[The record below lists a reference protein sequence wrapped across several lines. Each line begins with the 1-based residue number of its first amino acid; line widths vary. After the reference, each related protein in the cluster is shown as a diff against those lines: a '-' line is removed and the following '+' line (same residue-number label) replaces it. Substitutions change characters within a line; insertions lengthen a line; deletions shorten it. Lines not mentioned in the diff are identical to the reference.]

1 MATSAELQKELDAAQ
16 AALDSGATSYNY
28 KGAKLSLTG
37 LKNIVNSLTTQVKNA
52 KATESKKAKE
62 ESAKARATATTKAD
76 QARST
81 KTALARAESKLK
93 TAEEQQRSA
102 LASFRRNEITADEY
116 SAYVTQVEQYQAVIT
131 AIEGGA
137 QAIPVGYDDVRI
149 LTPAAATPAVAGGR
163 PGVTTTTSTA
173 TTGTGTTSP
182 VTPTVT
188 PTTSTTGTT
197 VTTSKGKTAPKPPV
211 ATQQNWIDA
220 LQKFFPSYSDDW
232 LAANA
237 ETYFGKDLLDLMIRV
252 SDPKGVYDLTSS
264 AGLERIQ
271 QEIRGTNYWQTTIS
285 ATKNFDQL
293 IDADKQNLI
302 TQTKS
307 RIANTYGDLGL
318 TEDTLNQVATTV
330 ARTGLTG
337 LGEKQAVYNATFKA
351 TSNQAQTGRALS
363 GVDADRIKQ
372 LGKAYNFNVTD
383 SQIQSILTGT
393 PEVSTGQVLTEEGLR
408 QRLQKYVKG
417 AMPQIADQIDAGL
430 TLEDIGGN
438 YRRYAAQLLERSEDE
453 IDMFSG
459 PYLKAFGTKES
470 GQLSL
475 SDWISTV
482 KTDPTF
488 GWQYTKTANQ
498 QATDI
503 GLTLARAFGKV
514 G

>member
-1 MATSAELQKELDAAQ
+1 MESSAQIQKELDKAISARAAGQ
-16 AALDSGATSYNY
+16 TSYTY
-28 KGAKLSLTG
+28 KGMKYDLTG
-37 LKNIVNSLTTQVKNA
+37 LNETVIPLIQSSL
-52 KATESKKAKE
+52 KAAQEREGKTAQTAKE
-62 ESAKARATATTKAD
+62 AKIVTDREKRAT
-76 QARST
+76 R
-81 KTALARAESKLK
+81 TALARAKSLLK
-93 TAEEQQRSA
+93 TAQSTQRAQVSRF
-102 LASFRRNEITADEY
+102 SSGQITADEY
-116 SAYVTQVEQYQAVIT
+116 SAYVNKVAEYQAVVD
-131 AIEGGA
+131 AINGGA
-137 QAIPVGYDDVRI
+137 QAIAVGANEVRV
-149 LTPAAATPAVAGGR
+149 LAPEAPAPTGAAVPTAVKG
-163 PGVTTTTSTA
+163 TTASTA
-173 TTGTGTTSP
+173 TTGTQTNVP
-182 VTPTVT
+182 VTTT
-188 PTTSTTGTT
+188 PKITTTPTGTT
-197 VTTSKGKTAPKPPV
+197 TTTTGKGKKTPAPAV
-211 ATQQNWIDA
+211 TQQNWVDA

-237 ETYFGKDLLDLMIRV
+237 ESYFGKDLIDLMIRV
-252 SDPKGVYDLTSS
+252 SDPKGVYDLTTS

-307 RIANTYGDLGL
+307 RIANTYGDIGL
-318 TEDTLNQVATTV
+318 TEDTLSQVAATV

-337 LGEKQAVYNATFKA
+337 LGEKQAVYNAVFKTGA
-351 TSNQAQTGRALS
+351 PQIQAGRALS

-383 SQIQSILTGT
+383 SQVQSILTGT
-393 PEVSTGQVLTEEGLR
+393 PEASTGLVLTEEGLR

>member
-1 MATSAELQKELDAAQ
+1 MAEQDYSKLDLIALDKAISDLTEQKNEINKNLERGYAFMYVGGSRKRVEIPQFSPQYESFISQTKQLDQEINTALTFARNAASSYTPPVGPSNKTSRKEQSLANKYVNAKISVGPAAPTGRPAKPATLQEVITSA
-16 AALDSGATSYNY
+16 T
-28 KGAKLSLTG
+28 TG
-37 LKNIVNSLTTQVKNA
+37 L
-52 KATESKKAKE
+52 
-62 ESAKARATATTKAD
+62 
-76 QARST
+76 
-81 KTALARAESKLK
+81 
-93 TAEEQQRSA
+93 
-102 LASFRRNEITADEY
+102 
-116 SAYVTQVEQYQAVIT
+116 
-131 AIEGGA
+131 
-137 QAIPVGYDDVRI
+137 
-149 LTPAAATPAVAGGR
+149 
-163 PGVTTTTSTA
+163 TA
-173 TTGTGTTSP
+173 TTGTQTNVP
-182 VTPTVT
+182 VTTT
-188 PTTSTTGTT
+188 PKITTTPTGTT
-197 VTTSKGKTAPKPPV
+197 TTTTGKGKKTPAPAV
-211 ATQQNWIDA
+211 TQQNWVDA

-237 ETYFGKDLLDLMIRV
+237 ESYFGKDLIDLMIRV
-252 SDPKGVYDLTSS
+252 SDPKGVYDLTTS

-307 RIANTYGDLGL
+307 RIANTYGDIGL
-318 TEDTLNQVATTV
+318 TEDTLSQVAATV

-337 LGEKQAVYNATFKA
+337 LGEKQAVYNAVFKTGA
-351 TSNQAQTGRALS
+351 PQIQAGRALS

-383 SQIQSILTGT
+383 SQVQSILTGT
-393 PEVSTGQVLTEEGLR
+393 PEASTGLVLTEEGLR

-475 SDWISTV
+475 GDWISTV

-514 G
+514 S

>member
-1 MATSAELQKELDAAQ
+1 MAASDDLKTLDGLIADPNVRAGGSAKFKNKSYTLAQ
-16 AALDSGATSYNY
+16 LVA
-28 KGAKLSLTG
+28 
-37 LKNIVNSLTTQVKNA
+37 
-52 KATESKKAKE
+52 ERSKTDKRAKE
-62 ESAKARATATTKAD
+62 EAKALSKAKQEQSTKALQERKQTKLTQD
-76 QARST
+76 ELNQQIRSARGQL
-81 KTALARAESKLK
+81 TAALGNLTIAITRNGDVAVAQKVVGEAYRTLQGVSPQDKMLEGV
-93 TAEEQQRSA
+93 TVPGISRGGQQR
-102 LASFRRNEITADEY
+102 
-116 SAYVTQVEQYQAVIT
+116 
-131 AIEGGA
+131 EGGVSVTT
-137 QAIPVGYDDVRI
+137 PS
-149 LTPAAATPAVAGGR
+149 LTPA
-163 PGVTTTTSTA
+163 VTGSTA
-173 TTGTGTTSP
+173 TTGAGTTAP
-182 VTPTVT
+182 VTPTTVT
-188 PTTSTTGTT
+188 TGTKTTST
-197 VTTSKGKTAPKPPV
+197 KGKTTPKTPAV
-211 ATQQNWIDA
+211 VQQNWIDA

-252 SDPKGVYDLTSS
+252 SDPKGVYDLTTS

-293 IDADKQNLI
+293 VDADKQNLI

-307 RIANTYGDLGL
+307 RIANTYGDIGL
-318 TEDTLNQVATTV
+318 TEDTLNQVAATV

-337 LGEKQAVYNATFKA
+337 LGEKQAVYNAVFKTGA
-351 TSNQAQTGRALS
+351 PQVQTGRALS

-383 SQIQSILTGT
+383 SQVQSILTGT
-393 PEVSTGQVLTEEGLR
+393 PEASTGLVLTEEGLR
-408 QRLQKYVKG
+408 QRLQKYAKG

-475 SDWISTV
+475 SDWVSTV
-482 KTDPTF
+482 KTDPAF

-498 QATDI
+498 QATDVA
-503 GLTLARAFGKV
+503 LTLARAFGKV
-514 G
+514 A

>member
-1 MATSAELQKELDAAQ
+1 MESSEQIKKELDKAVSARAAGQ
-16 AALDSGATSYNY
+16 TSYTY
-28 KGAKLSLTG
+28 KGMKYDLTG
-37 LKNIVNSLTTQVKNA
+37 LNETVIPLIQSSLKVAQEREGKSAQT
-52 KATESKKAKE
+52 AKE
-62 ESAKARATATTKAD
+62 AKIVTDREKRAT
-76 QARST
+76 R
-81 KTALARAESKLK
+81 TALARAKTLLK
-93 TAEEQQRSA
+93 TAQSTQRAQVSRF
-102 LASFRRNEITADEY
+102 SSGQITADEY
-116 SAYVTQVEQYQAVIT
+116 SAYVNKVAEYQSVVD
-131 AIEGGA
+131 AINGGA
-137 QAIPVGYDDVRI
+137 QAIAVGANEVRV
-149 LTPAAATPAVAGGR
+149 LAPEAPAPTGAKVPTAVKG
-163 PGVTTTTSTA
+163 TTASTA
-173 TTGTGTTSP
+173 TTGTQTNVPATTTP
-182 VTPTVT
+182 KVTTT
-188 PTTSTTGTT
+188 PTGTT
-197 VTTSKGKTAPKPPV
+197 VTAKGKAKNAPAV
-211 ATQQNWIDA
+211 TQQNWVDA

-237 ETYFGKDLLDLMIRV
+237 ETYFGKDLIDLMIKV
-252 SDPKGVYDLTSS
+252 SDPKGVYDLNTS

-307 RIANTYGDLGL
+307 RIANTYGDIGL
-318 TEDTLNQVATTV
+318 TEDTLNQVAATV

-337 LGEKQAVYNATFKA
+337 LGEKQAVYNVVFKA
-351 TSNQAQTGRALS
+351 GSPQAQTGRALS

-372 LGKAYNFNVTD
+372 LGKAYNFNVSD
-383 SQIQSILTGT
+383 SQVQSILTGT
-393 PEVSTGQVLTEEGLR
+393 PEASTGQVLTEEGLR

>member
-1 MATSAELQKELDAAQ
+1 MAETDFSKLDLFG
-16 AALDSGATSYNY
+16 LDKAIS
-28 KGAKLSLTG
+28 KLTEQRDEIN
-37 LKNIVNSLTTQVKNA
+37 KNISRGYAFQYIKGSRQRVEIPQFSPQYESFISQAKQLDQQIQTALTFARN
-52 KATESKKAKE
+52 
-62 ESAKARATATTKAD
+62 KARAYTPPVGPSNKITRKEQSLADKYANAVVSVGPSAPAPSTTKPVTVQELVTATTGVPTGVKG
-76 QARST
+76 ST
-81 KTALARAESKLK
+81 A
-93 TAEEQQRSA
+93 
-102 LASFRRNEITADEY
+102 
-116 SAYVTQVEQYQAVIT
+116 
-131 AIEGGA
+131 
-137 QAIPVGYDDVRI
+137 
-149 LTPAAATPAVAGGR
+149 
-163 PGVTTTTSTA
+163 STA
-173 TTGTGTTSP
+173 TTGTETNAP
-182 VTPTVT
+182 VTTTTKITTT
-188 PTTSTTGTT
+188 PTGTT
-197 VTTSKGKTAPKPPV
+197 ATTTKGKAGRTPA
-211 ATQQNWIDA
+211 AIQQSWVDA

-237 ETYFGKDLLDLMIRV
+237 ESYFGKDLIDLMIRV
-252 SDPKGVYDLTSS
+252 SDPKGVYDLTTS

-293 IDADKQNLI
+293 IDVDKQNLI
-302 TQTKS
+302 NQTKS
-307 RIANTYGDLGL
+307 RIANTYGDIGL
-318 TEDTLNQVATTV
+318 TEDTLTQVASTV

-337 LGEKQAVYNATFKA
+337 LGEKQAVYNAVFKA
-351 TSNQAQTGRALS
+351 SAPQAQTGRALS

-393 PEVSTGQVLTEEGLR
+393 PEASTGVVLTEEGLR
-408 QRLQKYVKG
+408 QRLQRYVKG

-514 G
+514 S

>member
-1 MATSAELQKELDAAQ
+1 MESSEQIKKELDKAVSARAAGQ
-16 AALDSGATSYNY
+16 TSYTY
-28 KGAKLSLTG
+28 KGMKYDLTG
-37 LKNIVNSLTTQVKNA
+37 LNQTVIPLIQSSL
-52 KATESKKAKE
+52 KAAQEREGKSAQTAKE
-62 ESAKARATATTKAD
+62 AKIVTDREKRAT
-76 QARST
+76 R
-81 KTALARAESKLK
+81 TALARAKGLLK
-93 TAEEQQRSA
+93 TAQSTQRAQVSRF
-102 LASFRRNEITADEY
+102 SSGQITADEY
-116 SAYVTQVEQYQAVIT
+116 SAYVNKVAEYQAVID
-131 AIEGGA
+131 AINGGA
-137 QAIPVGYDDVRI
+137 QAIAVGYNDVRV
-149 LTPAAATPAVAGGR
+149 LSPEAPAPTGAKVPTAVKGATASTATAGTQTNVPATTTPK
-163 PGVTTTTSTA
+163 VTTT
-173 TTGTGTTSP
+173 P
-182 VTPTVT
+182 
-188 PTTSTTGTT
+188 TGTT
-197 VTTSKGKTAPKPPV
+197 VTAKGKAKKAPAV
-211 ATQQNWIDA
+211 TQQNWVDA

-237 ETYFGKDLLDLMIRV
+237 ESYFGKDLIDLMIKV
-252 SDPKGVYDLTSS
+252 SDPKGVYDLNTS

-307 RIANTYGDLGL
+307 RIANTYGDIGL
-318 TEDTLNQVATTV
+318 TEDALNQVAATV

-337 LGEKQAVYNATFKA
+337 LGEKQAVYNVVFKTGA
-351 TSNQAQTGRALS
+351 PQAQTGRALG

-459 PYLKAFGTKES
+459 PYLKAFGTKET

-482 KTDPTF
+482 KSDPTF

-498 QATDI
+498 QATDVA
-503 GLTLARAFGKV
+503 LTLARAFGKV

>member
-1 MATSAELQKELDAAQ
+1 MAEQDYSKLDLIALDKAISDLTEQKNEINKNLERGYAFMYVGGSRKRIEIPQFSPQYESFISQTKQLDQEINTALTFARNAASSYTPPVGPSNKTSRKEQSLANKYVNAKVSVGPAAPTGRPAKPATVQEVITSA
-16 AALDSGATSYNY
+16 T
-28 KGAKLSLTG
+28 TG
-37 LKNIVNSLTTQVKNA
+37 
-52 KATESKKAKE
+52 
-62 ESAKARATATTKAD
+62 
-76 QARST
+76 
-81 KTALARAESKLK
+81 
-93 TAEEQQRSA
+93 
-102 LASFRRNEITADEY
+102 
-116 SAYVTQVEQYQAVIT
+116 
-131 AIEGGA
+131 
-137 QAIPVGYDDVRI
+137 
-149 LTPAAATPAVAGGR
+149 
-163 PGVTTTTSTA
+163 STA
-173 TTGTGTTSP
+173 TAGTETNAP

-188 PTTSTTGTT
+188 PSTAPTGAT
-197 VTTSKGKTAPKPPV
+197 VTTTKGKTTPKTPV
-211 ATQQNWIDA
+211 AVQQNWIDA

-232 LAANA
+232 LASNA

-252 SDPKGVYDLTSS
+252 SDPKGVYDLTTS

-293 IDADKQNLI
+293 VDADKQNLI

-363 GVDADRIKQ
+363 GADADRIRKI
-372 LGKAYNFNVTD
+372 GRAYNFKVSD
-383 SQIQSILTGT
+383 DQVQSILTGV
-393 PEVSTGQVLTEEGLR
+393 PEAGTGQVLTEDGLR
-408 QRLQKYVKG
+408 QRLQKFARG
-417 AMPQIADQIDAGL
+417 AMPQLADQIDAGL
-430 TLEDIGGN
+430 SLEDIGGN
-438 YRRYAAQLLERSEDE
+438 YRRYAADLLERSEDE

-459 PYLKAFGTKES
+459 PYLKAFGSKDG

-475 SDWISTV
+475 SEWVTTV
-482 KTDPTF
+482 KSDPSF
-488 GWQYTKTANQ
+488 GWQYTKQANQ

-503 GLTLARAFGKV
+503 ALSLARAFGKV

>member
-1 MATSAELQKELDAAQ
+1 MAASDDVKTLEELIADPNVRAGGKARYKNKSYSLSQLNDLLKDA
-16 AALDSGATSYNY
+16 
-28 KGAKLSLTG
+28 
-37 LKNIVNSLTTQVKNA
+37 
-52 KATESKKAKE
+52 KKIAKE
-62 ESAKARATATTKAD
+62 EIKASEKARLESIAKETQKAK
-76 QARST
+76 QE
-81 KTALARAESKLK
+81 K
-93 TAEEQQRSA
+93 
-102 LASFRRNEITADEY
+102 
-116 SAYVTQVEQYQAVIT
+116 VTQEQLDRQIRRARGELQAAQGNLNIAIT
-131 AIEGGA
+131 RNGDIDKAQTVLGEAYRTLQGLNPTDKMLEGVSVPQVSRGGLQREGG
-137 QAIPVGYDDVRI
+137 VGGVS
-149 LTPAAATPAVAGGR
+149 AVPAVPTAVKGA
-163 PGVTTTTSTA
+163 TTSTA
-173 TTGTGTTSP
+173 TTGTQTNAP
-182 VTPTVT
+182 VTTT
-188 PTTSTTGTT
+188 PKITTTPTGTT
-197 VTTSKGKTAPKPPV
+197 VAAKGKKTPAPAV
-211 ATQQNWIDA
+211 TQQNWVDA

-237 ETYFGKDLLDLMIRV
+237 ESYFGKDLIDLMIRV
-252 SDPKGVYDLTSS
+252 SDPKGVYDLTTS

-302 TQTKS
+302 NQTKS
-307 RIANTYGDLGL
+307 RIANTYGDIGL
-318 TEDTLNQVATTV
+318 TEDTLSQVAATV

-337 LGEKQAVYNATFKA
+337 LGEKQAVYNAVFKTGA
-351 TSNQAQTGRALS
+351 PQIQAGRALS

-383 SQIQSILTGT
+383 SQVQSILTGT
-393 PEVSTGQVLTEEGLR
+393 PEASTGLVLTEEGLR

-475 SDWISTV
+475 SDWVSTV

>member
-1 MATSAELQKELDAAQ
+1 MAASDDVKKLQELIDNPAVKAGGKATYKNKSYTLAELNELLKAAQ
-16 AALDSGATSYNY
+16 KVAKQDAETRMTESGRQFEKQGNLEIKTAAEKAN
-28 KGAKLSLTG
+28 
-37 LKNIVNSLTTQVKNA
+37 LKEQIINARIDLQVKIADLDLALENNGDVP
-52 KATESKKAKE
+52 KA
-62 ESAKARATATTKAD
+62 
-76 QARST
+76 Q
-81 KTALARAESKLK
+81 KTVRDAYIKLQNLNPTDK
-93 TAEEQQRSA
+93 
-102 LASFRRNEITADEY
+102 LLKG
-116 SAYVTQVEQYQAVIT
+116 VTIPTVTRGGQER
-131 AIEGGA
+131 EG
-137 QAIPVGYDDVRI
+137 
-149 LTPAAATPAVAGGR
+149 
-163 PGVTTTTSTA
+163 GVTTTTTPKTTTVSSTA
-173 TTGTGTTSP
+173 TTGTGTTAP
-182 VTPTVT
+182 ITPTVT
-188 PTTSTTGTT
+188 PTTSPTGTT
-197 VTTSKGKTAPKPPV
+197 VSTTKGKTTPKTPAAV
-211 ATQQNWIDA
+211 QQSWVDA

-237 ETYFGKDLLDLMIRV
+237 ESYFGKDLIDLMIRV
-252 SDPKGVYDLTSS
+252 SDPKGVYDLTTS

-302 TQTKS
+302 NQTKS
-307 RIANTYGDLGL
+307 RIANTYGDIGL

-337 LGEKQAVYNATFKA
+337 LGEKQAVYNAVFKTGA
-351 TSNQAQTGRALS
+351 PQVQAGRALG

-372 LGKAYNFNVTD
+372 LGKAYNYNVTD

-393 PEVSTGQVLTEEGLR
+393 PEASTGLVLTEEGLR

-417 AMPQIADQIDAGL
+417 AMPQIAEQIDAGL

-459 PYLKAFGTKES
+459 PYLKAFGTKET

-475 SDWISTV
+475 SDWITTV

-498 QATDI
+498 QATDVA
-503 GLTLARAFGKV
+503 LTLARAFGKV

>member
-1 MATSAELQKELDAAQ
+1 MAASDDLKILDKLIADPNIRAGGTARYKNKSYTLAQLVAERSK
-16 AALDSGATSYNY
+16 TN
-28 KGAKLSLTG
+28 
-37 LKNIVNSLTTQVKNA
+37 
-52 KATESKKAKE
+52 KKAKE
-62 ESAKARATATTKAD
+62 EAKAATKAKAQQD
-76 QARST
+76 AKAFQERKEAKLTQEALNRQVRGARGQLT
-81 KTALARAESKLK
+81 NALANLTVAITRNGDIAAAQKAVGEAYRALQTLNPQDKMLEGVTVPSVSRGGL
-93 TAEEQQRSA
+93 QREGGVSVSPTRPPSE
-102 LASFRRNEITADEY
+102 LGPPS
-116 SAYVTQVEQYQAVIT
+116 AVI
-131 AIEGGA
+131 G
-137 QAIPVGYDDVRI
+137 
-149 LTPAAATPAVAGGR
+149 
-163 PGVTTTTSTA
+163 STA
-173 TTGTGTTSP
+173 VNGSETNEP
-182 VTPTVT
+182 VITEIKP
-188 PTTSTTGTT
+188 PPPPPA
-197 VTTSKGKTAPKPPV
+197 TSKTKGKKTPKAPTAV
-211 ATQQNWIDA
+211 QENWIDA

-237 ETYFGKDLLDLMIRV
+237 ETYFGKDLIDLMIRV
-252 SDPKGVYDLTSS
+252 SDPKGVYDLTTS

-307 RIANTYGDLGL
+307 RIANTYGDIGL
-318 TEDTLNQVATTV
+318 TEDTLSQVAATV

-337 LGEKQAVYNATFKA
+337 LGEKQAVYNAVFKA
-351 TSNQAQTGRALS
+351 GAPQMQTGRALS

-393 PEVSTGQVLTEEGLR
+393 PEASTGLVLTEEGLR
-408 QRLQKYVKG
+408 QRLQRYVKG

-459 PYLKAFGTKES
+459 PYLKAFGSKES

-475 SDWISTV
+475 GDWISTV
-482 KTDPTF
+482 KSDPTF
-488 GWQYTKTANQ
+488 GWQFTKAANQ

-514 G
+514 S

>member
-1 MATSAELQKELDAAQ
+1 MESSAQIQNELDKAISARAA
-16 AALDSGATSYNY
+16 GKTSYTY
-28 KGAKLSLTG
+28 KGLKYDLTG
-37 LKNIVNSLTTQVKNA
+37 LNETVIPLLQANL
-52 KATESKKAKE
+52 KAAQQREGKTAQTAKE
-62 ESAKARATATTKAD
+62 AKIVTDRDKRAT
-76 QARST
+76 R
-81 KTALARAESKLK
+81 TALARAKDLLK
-93 TAEEQQRSA
+93 TAQSTQRAQLTNFS
-102 LASFRRNEITADEY
+102 NGQITAEEY
-116 SAYVTQVEQYQAVIT
+116 GAYVNKVAEYQSVID
-131 AIEGGA
+131 AINGGA
-137 QAIPVGYDDVRI
+137 QAIAVGYNDVRV
-149 LTPAAATPAVAGGR
+149 LAPEAPAPTGAKVPTAVKGATASTATAGTQTNVPATTTPK
-163 PGVTTTTSTA
+163 VTTT
-173 TTGTGTTSP
+173 P
-182 VTPTVT
+182 
-188 PTTSTTGTT
+188 TGTT
-197 VTTSKGKTAPKPPV
+197 VTAKGKAKKAPAV
-211 ATQQNWIDA
+211 TQQNWVDA

-237 ETYFGKDLLDLMIRV
+237 ESYFGKDLIDLMIKV
-252 SDPKGVYDLTSS
+252 SDPKGVYDLNTS

-307 RIANTYGDLGL
+307 RIANTYGDIGL
-318 TEDTLNQVATTV
+318 TEDTLTQVAATV

-337 LGEKQAVYNATFKA
+337 LGEKQAVYNAAFKA
-351 TSNQAQTGRALS
+351 GAPQAQTGRALG

-393 PEVSTGQVLTEEGLR
+393 PEASTGQVLTEEGLR

-459 PYLKAFGTKES
+459 PYLKAFGTKET

-482 KTDPTF
+482 KSDPTF

-498 QATDI
+498 QVTDI
-503 GLTLARAFGKV
+503 GLSLAKAFGKV
-514 G
+514 S

>member
-1 MATSAELQKELDAAQ
+1 MAASDDVKILEELIADPNVRAGGKARYKNK
-16 AALDSGATSYNY
+16 SYS
-28 KGAKLSLTG
+28 LSQLNDL
-37 LKNIVNSLTTQVKNA
+37 LKDT
-52 KATESKKAKE
+52 KKIAKE
-62 ESAKARATATTKAD
+62 ETKASEKARLESITKETQKAKQEKATQEQLDRQIRRARGELQAAQGNLNIAITRNGDIDKAQTVLGEAYRTLQGLNPTD
-76 QARST
+76 KMLEGVSVPQVSRGG
-81 KTALARAESKLK
+81 L
-93 TAEEQQRSA
+93 QR
-102 LASFRRNEITADEY
+102 
-116 SAYVTQVEQYQAVIT
+116 
-131 AIEGGA
+131 EGG
-137 QAIPVGYDDVRI
+137 VGGVS
-149 LTPAAATPAVAGGR
+149 AVPAVPTAVKGA
-163 PGVTTTTSTA
+163 TTSTA
-173 TTGTGTTSP
+173 TTGTQTNAP
-182 VTPTVT
+182 VTTTPKVT
-188 PTTSTTGTT
+188 TTPTGTT
-197 VTTSKGKTAPKPPV
+197 VAAKGKKTPAPAV
-211 ATQQNWIDA
+211 TQQNWVDA

-237 ETYFGKDLLDLMIRV
+237 ESYFGKDLIDLMIRV
-252 SDPKGVYDLTSS
+252 SDPKGVYDLTTS

-293 IDADKQNLI
+293 IDADKQNLV

-363 GVDADRIKQ
+363 GVDADRIRQ

-475 SDWISTV
+475 SDWVSTV

-514 G
+514 S

>member
-1 MATSAELQKELDAAQ
+1 MAASDDVKTLEELIADPNVRAGGKARYKNK
-16 AALDSGATSYNY
+16 SYS
-28 KGAKLSLTG
+28 LSQLNDL
-37 LKNIVNSLTTQVKNA
+37 LKDT
-52 KATESKKAKE
+52 KKIAKE
-62 ESAKARATATTKAD
+62 ETRSSEKARLESITKETQKAKQEKATQEQLDRQIRRARGELQAAQGNLNIAITRNGDIDKA
-76 QARST
+76 QT
-81 KTALARAESKLK
+81 VLARAYRTLQDLNPTDKMLEGISVPQVSRGGL
-93 TAEEQQRSA
+93 QR
-102 LASFRRNEITADEY
+102 
-116 SAYVTQVEQYQAVIT
+116 
-131 AIEGGA
+131 EGG
-137 QAIPVGYDDVRI
+137 VGGVS
-149 LTPAAATPAVAGGR
+149 AVPAVPTAVKGATQTNV
-163 PGVTTTTSTA
+163 PVTTTPKI
-173 TTGTGTTSP
+173 TT
-182 VTPTVT
+182 TP
-188 PTTSTTGTT
+188 TGTT
-197 VTTSKGKTAPKPPV
+197 VAAKGKKTPAPAV
-211 ATQQNWIDA
+211 TQQNWVDA

-237 ETYFGKDLLDLMIRV
+237 ESYFGKDLIDLMIRV
-252 SDPKGVYDLTSS
+252 SDPKGVYDLTTS

-302 TQTKS
+302 SQTKS
-307 RIANTYGDLGL
+307 RIANTYGDIGL
-318 TEDTLNQVATTV
+318 TEDTLSQVAATV

-337 LGEKQAVYNATFKA
+337 LGEKQAVYNAVFKTGA
-351 TSNQAQTGRALS
+351 PQIQAGRALS

-383 SQIQSILTGT
+383 SQVQSILTGT
-393 PEVSTGQVLTEEGLR
+393 PEASTGLVLTEEGLR

-475 SDWISTV
+475 SDWVSTV

>member
-1 MATSAELQKELDAAQ
+1 MESSEQIKKELDKAVSARAAGQ
-16 AALDSGATSYNY
+16 TSYTY
-28 KGAKLSLTG
+28 KGMKYDLTG
-37 LKNIVNSLTTQVKNA
+37 LNQTVIPLIQSSL
-52 KATESKKAKE
+52 KAAQEREGKSAQTAKE
-62 ESAKARATATTKAD
+62 AKIVTDREKRAT
-76 QARST
+76 R
-81 KTALARAESKLK
+81 TALARAKTLLK
-93 TAEEQQRSA
+93 TAQSTQRAQVSRF
-102 LASFRRNEITADEY
+102 SSGQITADEY
-116 SAYVTQVEQYQAVIT
+116 SAYVNKVAEYQSVVD
-131 AIEGGA
+131 AINGGA
-137 QAIPVGYDDVRI
+137 QAIAVGANEVRV
-149 LTPAAATPAVAGGR
+149 LAPEAPAPTGAKVPTAVKGATASTATAGTQTNVPATTTPK
-163 PGVTTTTSTA
+163 VTTT
-173 TTGTGTTSP
+173 P
-182 VTPTVT
+182 
-188 PTTSTTGTT
+188 TGTT
-197 VTTSKGKTAPKPPV
+197 VTAKGKAKKAPAV
-211 ATQQNWIDA
+211 TQQNWVDA

-237 ETYFGKDLLDLMIRV
+237 ESYFGKDLIDLMIRV
-252 SDPKGVYDLTSS
+252 SDPRGVYDLNTS

-307 RIANTYGDLGL
+307 RIANTYGDIGL
-318 TEDTLNQVATTV
+318 TEDALNQVASTV

-337 LGEKQAVYNATFKA
+337 LGEKQAVYNVVFKTGA
-351 TSNQAQTGRALS
+351 PQAQTGRALG

-393 PEVSTGQVLTEEGLR
+393 PEASTGQVLTEEGLR

-482 KTDPTF
+482 KSDPTF

-503 GLTLARAFGKV
+503 GLSLAKAFGKV
-514 G
+514 S

>member
-1 MATSAELQKELDAAQ
+1 MESSAQIQKELDKAKSASAAGQTSYTYKGLKYDLAGLNDTVIPLIQASLRAAQ
-16 AALDSGATSYNY
+16 DREGKTA
-28 KGAKLSLTG
+28 
-37 LKNIVNSLTTQVKNA
+37 
-52 KATESKKAKE
+52 
-62 ESAKARATATTKAD
+62 ESAKREKIVSDRQKRAT
-76 QARST
+76 R
-81 KTALARAESKLK
+81 TALARAKTLLK
-93 TAEEQQRSA
+93 TAQSTQRAQLSRF
-102 LASFRRNEITADEY
+102 SSGQITADEY
-116 SAYVTQVEQYQAVIT
+116 SAYVNQVAEYQAVVD
-131 AIEGGA
+131 AINGGA
-137 QAIPVGYDDVRI
+137 QAIAVGGNEVRVLAPEAPETVDADI
-149 LTPAAATPAVAGGR
+149 PSAIEQKKPNTVLGDETNDPSDETPEI
-163 PGVTTTTSTA
+163 STN
-173 TTGTGTTSP
+173 
-182 VTPTVT
+182 
-188 PTTSTTGTT
+188 TTGTT
-197 VTTSKGKTAPKPPV
+197 KTTKDKAGRTPA
-211 ATQQNWIDA
+211 AIQQSWVDA
-220 LQKFFPSYSDDW
+220 LQKFFPSYSDDL

-237 ETYFGKDLLDLMIRV
+237 ESYFGKDLIDLMIRV
-252 SDPKGVYDLTSS
+252 SDPKGVYDLTTS

-302 TQTKS
+302 NQTKS
-307 RIANTYGDLGL
+307 RIANTYGDIGL
-318 TEDTLNQVATTV
+318 TEDTLTQVASTV

-337 LGEKQAVYNATFKA
+337 LGEKQAVYNAVFKA
-351 TSNQAQTGRALS
+351 SAPQAQTGRALS

-393 PEVSTGQVLTEEGLR
+393 PEASTGVVLTEEGLR
-408 QRLQKYVKG
+408 QRLQRFAKG
-417 AMPQIADQIDAGL
+417 AYPQLSDQIDAGL

-453 IDMFSG
+453 IDMTSG

-475 SDWISTV
+475 SDWITTV

-514 G
+514 S

>member
-16 AALDSGATSYNY
+16 AALDSGAKTYNY

-37 LKNIVNSLTTQVKNA
+37 LRNIVKSLENQVKAA
-52 KATESKKAKE
+52 KDAESKKAE
-62 ESAKARATATTKAD
+62 TESSQAKATAASKSE

-81 KTALARAESKLK
+81 KTALARAKTKLK
-93 TAEEQQRSA
+93 SAEQQRASA
-102 LASFRRNEITADEY
+102 QARFKRNEITADEY

-137 QAIPVGYDDVRI
+137 QAIPVGYDDVRV
-149 LTPAAATPAVAGGR
+149 LTPTPAAPAGGR

-173 TTGTGTTSP
+173 TTGTGTTTP

-188 PTTSTTGTT
+188 PTTSPTGTT
-197 VTTSKGKTAPKPPV
+197 VSTSKGKTTPKTPAAV
-211 ATQQNWIDA
+211 QQSWVDA

-237 ETYFGKDLLDLMIRV
+237 ESYFGKDLIDLMIRV
-252 SDPKGVYDLTSS
+252 SDPKGVYDLTTS

-302 TQTKS
+302 NQTKS
-307 RIANTYGDLGL
+307 RIANTYGDIGL

-337 LGEKQAVYNATFKA
+337 LGEKQAVYNAVFKTGA
-351 TSNQAQTGRALS
+351 PQVQAGRALG

-372 LGKAYNFNVTD
+372 LGKAYNYNVTD

-393 PEVSTGQVLTEEGLR
+393 PEASTGLVLTEEGLR

-417 AMPQIADQIDAGL
+417 AMPQIAEQIDAGL

-459 PYLKAFGTKES
+459 PYLKAFGTKET

-475 SDWISTV
+475 SDWITTV

-498 QATDI
+498 QATDVA
-503 GLTLARAFGKV
+503 LTLARAFGKV

>member
-1 MATSAELQKELDAAQ
+1 MAEQDYSKLDLI
-16 AALDSGATSYNY
+16 ALDKAISDLTEQKNEINKNLERGYAFMYVGGSRKRIEIPQFSPQYESFISQTKQLDQEINTALTFARNAASSYTPPVGPSNKTSR
-28 KGAKLSLTG
+28 KEQSLAN
-37 LKNIVNSLTTQVKNA
+37 KYVNA
-52 KATESKKAKE
+52 KVSVGPPAPTGRPAKPATVE
-62 ESAKARATATTKAD
+62 E
-76 QARST
+76 
-81 KTALARAESKLK
+81 
-93 TAEEQQRSA
+93 
-102 LASFRRNEITADEY
+102 
-116 SAYVTQVEQYQAVIT
+116 VIT
-131 AIEGGA
+131 
-137 QAIPVGYDDVRI
+137 
-149 LTPAAATPAVAGGR
+149 
-163 PGVTTTTSTA
+163 SA
-173 TTGTGTTSP
+173 TTGKKLPDTGSTAVVGSETNEPIITGIKPPTGTTNKKT
-182 VTPTVT
+182 TP
-188 PTTSTTGTT
+188 
-197 VTTSKGKTAPKPPV
+197 KTPV
-211 ATQQNWIDA
+211 AVQQNWIDA

-232 LAANA
+232 LASNA
-237 ETYFGKDLLDLMIRV
+237 ETYFGKDLIDLMIRV
-252 SDPKGVYDLTSS
+252 SDPKGVYDLTTS

-307 RIANTYGDLGL
+307 RIANTYGDIGL
-318 TEDTLNQVATTV
+318 TEDTLSQVAATV

-337 LGEKQAVYNATFKA
+337 LGEKQAVYNAVFKTGA
-351 TSNQAQTGRALS
+351 PQIQAGRALS

-383 SQIQSILTGT
+383 SQVQSILTGT
-393 PEVSTGQVLTEEGLR
+393 PEASTGLVLTEEGLR

-514 G
+514 A

>member
-1 MATSAELQKELDAAQ
+1 MAETDFSKLDLFG
-16 AALDSGATSYNY
+16 LDKAIS
-28 KGAKLSLTG
+28 KLTEQRDEIN
-37 LKNIVNSLTTQVKNA
+37 KNISRGYAFQYIKGSRQRVEIPQFSPQYESFISQAKQLDQQIQTALTFARN
-52 KATESKKAKE
+52 
-62 ESAKARATATTKAD
+62 KARAYTPPVGPPNKVVKKEQSLADKYANAVVSAGPVAPAPSTTKPVTVQELVTATTGVPTGVKG
-76 QARST
+76 ST
-81 KTALARAESKLK
+81 A
-93 TAEEQQRSA
+93 
-102 LASFRRNEITADEY
+102 
-116 SAYVTQVEQYQAVIT
+116 
-131 AIEGGA
+131 
-137 QAIPVGYDDVRI
+137 
-149 LTPAAATPAVAGGR
+149 
-163 PGVTTTTSTA
+163 STA
-173 TTGTGTTSP
+173 TTGTETNAP
-182 VTPTVT
+182 VTTTTKITTT
-188 PTTSTTGTT
+188 PTGTT
-197 VTTSKGKTAPKPPV
+197 ATTTKGKAGRTPA
-211 ATQQNWIDA
+211 AIQQSWVDA
-220 LQKFFPSYSDDW
+220 LQRFFPSYSDDW

-237 ETYFGKDLLDLMIRV
+237 ESYFGKDLIDLMVRV
-252 SDPKGVYDLTSS
+252 SDPKGVYDLTTS

-307 RIANTYGDLGL
+307 RIANTYGDIGL
-318 TEDTLNQVATTV
+318 TEDTLTQVASTV

-337 LGEKQAVYNATFKA
+337 LGEKQAVYNAVFKA
-351 TSNQAQTGRALS
+351 STPQAQTGRALS

-383 SQIQSILTGT
+383 GQIQSILTGT
-393 PEVSTGQVLTEEGLR
+393 PEASTGVVLTEEGLR

-514 G
+514 Q

>member
-1 MATSAELQKELDAAQ
+1 MAEQDYSKLDLIALDKAISDLTERKNEINKNLERGYAFIWDRGSQIRVEIPQFSPQYESFVSQTKQLDQEINTALTFARNAASSYTPPVGPSNKTSRKEQSLANKYVNAKVSVGPAAPTGRPAKPATVQEVITSA
-16 AALDSGATSYNY
+16 T
-28 KGAKLSLTG
+28 TG
-37 LKNIVNSLTTQVKNA
+37 
-52 KATESKKAKE
+52 
-62 ESAKARATATTKAD
+62 
-76 QARST
+76 
-81 KTALARAESKLK
+81 
-93 TAEEQQRSA
+93 
-102 LASFRRNEITADEY
+102 
-116 SAYVTQVEQYQAVIT
+116 
-131 AIEGGA
+131 
-137 QAIPVGYDDVRI
+137 
-149 LTPAAATPAVAGGR
+149 
-163 PGVTTTTSTA
+163 STA
-173 TTGTGTTSP
+173 TTGTGTNAP
-182 VTPTVT
+182 VTATVAPSTAPT
-188 PTTSTTGTT
+188 GAT
-197 VTTSKGKTAPKPPV
+197 VTTAKGKKTPKTPV
-211 ATQQNWIDA
+211 AVQQNWIDA

-232 LAANA
+232 LASNA
-237 ETYFGKDLLDLMIRV
+237 ETYFGKDLLDLMIKV
-252 SDPKGVYDLTSS
+252 SDPKGVYDLTTS

-307 RIANTYGDLGL
+307 RIANTYGDIGL
-318 TEDTLNQVATTV
+318 TEDALNQVATTV

-337 LGEKQAVYNATFKA
+337 LGEKQAVYNVVFKA
-351 TSNQAQTGRALS
+351 GSPQAQTGRALS

-372 LGKAYNFNVTD
+372 LGKAYNFNVSD

-393 PEVSTGQVLTEEGLR
+393 PEASTGQVLTEEGLR

-482 KTDPTF
+482 KSDPTF
-488 GWQYTKTANQ
+488 GWQYTNQANQ

-503 GLTLARAFGKV
+503 GLSLARAFGKV
-514 G
+514 S

>member
-1 MATSAELQKELDAAQ
+1 MAETDYS
-16 AALDSGATSYNY
+16 
-28 KGAKLSLTG
+28 KLSLIE
-37 LKNIVNSLTTQVKNA
+37 LDKVISDLT
-52 KATESKKAKE
+52 
-62 ESAKARATATTKAD
+62 D
-76 QARST
+76 Q
-81 KTALARAESKLK
+81 
-93 TAEEQQRSA
+93 
-102 LASFRRNEITADEY
+102 RNEINKNISRGYAFQY
-116 SAYVTQVEQYQAVIT
+116 IKGSRQRVELPQFSPQYESFIGQAKQLDQQIQAVLTFARNAARAYTPIAGPSNKTTKKEQSLATKYANVKVIAGPPAPAPSPAKPGTVQDVIT
-131 AIEGGA
+131 SATGKSATASTATAGTQTNVPA
-137 QAIPVGYDDVRI
+137 TT
-149 LTPAAATPAVAGGR
+149 TPK
-163 PGVTTTTSTA
+163 VTTT
-173 TTGTGTTSP
+173 
-182 VTPTVT
+182 
-188 PTTSTTGTT
+188 TTGTT
-197 VTTSKGKTAPKPPV
+197 VTAKGKAKKAPAV
-211 ATQQNWIDA
+211 TQQNWVDA

-237 ETYFGKDLLDLMIRV
+237 ESYFGKDLIDLMIKV
-252 SDPKGVYDLTSS
+252 SDPKGVYDLNTS

-307 RIANTYGDLGL
+307 RIANTYGDIGL
-318 TEDTLNQVATTV
+318 TEDTLNQVASTV

-337 LGEKQAVYNATFKA
+337 LGEKQAVYNAVFKA
-351 TSNQAQTGRALS
+351 GAPQAQTGRALG

-393 PEVSTGQVLTEEGLR
+393 PEASTGQVLTEEGLR

-482 KTDPTF
+482 KSDPTF

-503 GLTLARAFGKV
+503 GLSLAKAFGKV
-514 G
+514 S

>member
-1 MATSAELQKELDAAQ
+1 MAASDDVKTLEELIADPNVRAGGKARYKNK
-16 AALDSGATSYNY
+16 SYS
-28 KGAKLSLTG
+28 LSQLNDL
-37 LKNIVNSLTTQVKNA
+37 LKDT
-52 KATESKKAKE
+52 KKIAKE
-62 ESAKARATATTKAD
+62 ETKASEKARLESITKETQKAK
-76 QARST
+76 QE
-81 KTALARAESKLK
+81 K
-93 TAEEQQRSA
+93 
-102 LASFRRNEITADEY
+102 
-116 SAYVTQVEQYQAVIT
+116 VTQEQLDRQIRRARGELQAAQGNLNIAIT
-131 AIEGGA
+131 RNGDIDKAQTVLGEAYRTLQGLNPTDKMLEGVSVPQVSRGGLQREGG
-137 QAIPVGYDDVRI
+137 VGGVS
-149 LTPAAATPAVAGGR
+149 AVPAVPTAVKGA
-163 PGVTTTTSTA
+163 TTSTA
-173 TTGTGTTSP
+173 TTGTQTNAP
-182 VTPTVT
+182 VTATPKVT
-188 PTTSTTGTT
+188 TTPTGTT
-197 VTTSKGKTAPKPPV
+197 VAAKGKKTPAPAV
-211 ATQQNWIDA
+211 TQQNWVDA

-237 ETYFGKDLLDLMIRV
+237 ESYFGKDLIDLMIRV
-252 SDPKGVYDLTSS
+252 SDPKGVYDLTTS

-293 IDADKQNLI
+293 IDADKQNLV

-475 SDWISTV
+475 SDWVSTV

>member
-1 MATSAELQKELDAAQ
+1 MESSAQIQNELDKAISARAA
-16 AALDSGATSYNY
+16 GKTSYTY
-28 KGAKLSLTG
+28 KGLKYDLTG
-37 LKNIVNSLTTQVKNA
+37 LNETVIPLLQANL
-52 KATESKKAKE
+52 KAAQQREGKTAQTAKE
-62 ESAKARATATTKAD
+62 AKIVTDRDKRAT
-76 QARST
+76 R
-81 KTALARAESKLK
+81 TALARAKDLLK
-93 TAEEQQRSA
+93 TAQSTQRAQLTNFS
-102 LASFRRNEITADEY
+102 NGQITAEEY
-116 SAYVTQVEQYQAVIT
+116 GAYVNKVAEYQSVID
-131 AIEGGA
+131 AINGGA
-137 QAIPVGYDDVRI
+137 QAIAVGYNDVRV
-149 LTPAAATPAVAGGR
+149 LAPEAPAPTGAKVPTAVKGATASTATAGTQTNVPATTTPK
-163 PGVTTTTSTA
+163 VTTTP
-173 TTGTGTTSP
+173 TGTTA
-182 VTPTVT
+182 TA
-188 PTTSTTGTT
+188 
-197 VTTSKGKTAPKPPV
+197 KGKAKKAPAV
-211 ATQQNWIDA
+211 TQQNWVDA

-237 ETYFGKDLLDLMIRV
+237 ESYFGKDLIDLMIKV
-252 SDPKGVYDLTSS
+252 SDPKGVYDLNTS

-307 RIANTYGDLGL
+307 RIANTYGDIGL
-318 TEDTLNQVATTV
+318 TEDTLTQVASTV

-337 LGEKQAVYNATFKA
+337 LGEKQAVYNAVFKA
-351 TSNQAQTGRALS
+351 GAPQAQTGRALG

-393 PEVSTGQVLTEEGLR
+393 PEASTGQVLTEEGLR

-475 SDWISTV
+475 SDWVSTV
-482 KTDPTF
+482 KSDPTF

-503 GLTLARAFGKV
+503 GLSLAKAFGKV
-514 G
+514 S